1 MSKQHHRKQRFKL
14 RSFYVWHRYMGVGAA
29 LFTLIIAFTGILL
42 NHTDDFQF
50 SDSHIQSE
58 WVLDWYGIKAP
69 EQLLSFPV
77 ADRHVT
83 LMGDDL
89 YLDRKEIGDD
99 YHDLTGAV
107 QLGDMLVVSVN
118 NSILLM
124 TPRGDMIE
132 RLERADGVPAGI
144 EKIGIDANGNLA
156 VHTSHDVYQPDKDF
170 IRWQRHDG
178 NSSNIRWTAPV
189 PLQARLKKLLQN
201 HYRGEVLPMER
212 VLLDLHSGRFF
223 GKAGPWLFDI
233 AAALLILLSLTG
245 TWIWLKRRR

>member
-14 RSFYVWHRYMGVGAA
+14 RSFYVWHRYMGVSAA

-50 SDSHIQSE
+50 NDKHVQTE
-58 WVLDWYGIKAP
+58 WVLDWYGIEAP

-77 ADRHVT
+77 GERHIT

-99 YHDLTGAV
+99 YRDLTGAV
-107 QLGDMLVVSVN
+107 QLDNMLVVSVN
-118 NSILLM
+118 NNILLL
-124 TPRGDMIE
+124 TPRGEMIE
-132 RLERADGVPAGI
+132 RLKRNDGVPAGI
-144 EKIGIDANGNLA
+144 EKIGVDASGKLA
-156 VHTSHDVYQPDKDF
+156 VRTSHDIYQPEKDF
-170 IRWQRHDG
+170 IRWQRYDG
-178 NSSNIRWTAPV
+178 DDSHIRWASSV
-189 PLQARLKKLLQN
+189 PLEPQLKTLLRN
-201 HYRGEVLPMER
+201 HFRGEVLPMER

>member
-14 RSFYVWHRYMGVGAA
+14 RSFYIWHRYMGVSAA

-42 NHTDDFQF
+42 NHTDDFKF
-50 SDSHIQSE
+50 NDSHVQSE
-58 WVLDWYGIKAP
+58 WILDWYGIEAP

-77 ADRHVT
+77 GDRNVT

-99 YHDLTGAV
+99 YADLTGAV
-107 QLGDMLVVSVN
+107 QIDDMLVVSVN
-118 NSILLM
+118 NNILLL
-124 TPRGDMIE
+124 TPRGEIIE
-132 RLERADGVPAGI
+132 RLKRKDGVPAGI
-144 EKIGIDANGNLA
+144 EKIGIDANNKLA
-156 VHTSHDVYQPDKDF
+156 VRTLHEIYQPDSDF
-170 IRWQRHDG
+170 IRWQRYDG
-178 NSSNIRWTAPV
+178 DDSNIHWASPAPLE
-189 PLQARLKKLLQN
+189 PRLKSMLRN
-201 HYRGEVLPMER
+201 HFRGEVLPVER

-233 AAALLILLSLTG
+233 AAALLILLSLSG